1 MTAIAVERFLIILLI
16 LINGVLAMAEI
27 AVVSARKVRL
37 QQRGEEGDAGARA
50 ALELANAPNRFLS
63 TIQTGITL
71 VGILAG
77 AFAGATI
84 AEHLAARLGQIPG
97 LAPYSN
103 SRRGRRPECL
113 SRPNKTWS

>member
-16 LINGVLAMAEI
+16 LITGVLALAEI

-50 ALELANAPNRFLS
+50 ALELANAPNRFL
-63 TIQTGITL
+63 
-71 VGILAG
+71 
-77 AFAGATI
+77 
-84 AEHLAARLGQIPG
+84 AAHLGQIPG

-103 SRRGRRPECL
+103 SSRGRRPECL
-113 SRPNKTWS
+113 PRPNKTYSGFRSNVRCQ